1 MKKNDTIG
9 IGHFLHQENP
19 KGLFQLLI
27 SSISSNR
34 YLQNPQA
41 GQTVGIFRKD
51 VSPPDA
57 PTSHVANVTYRSL
70 MLVMLVSADRLL
82 RQWFRPIPG
91 TIGFQLLISYSSQT
105 VSETSDLYP
114 KAEQIYERDKIQE

>member
-41 GQTVGIFRKD
+41 GQTVGKFRKD

-57 PTSHVANVTYRSL
+57 L
-70 MLVMLVSADRLL
+70 QVMLLMSLTAGWCSLWWCSL
-82 RQWFRPIPG
+82 
-91 TIGFQLLISYSSQT
+91 T
-105 VSETSDLYP
+105 VYFSNGPARYLGPSDFNS
-114 KAEQIYERDKIQE
+114 

>member
-41 GQTVGIFRKD
+41 GQTVGKFRKD

-57 PTSHVANVTYRSL
+57 LQVMLLMALTAHWCSLSWCPLTGYLGNGSARSL
-70 MLVMLVSADRLL
+70 GL
-82 RQWFRPIPG
+82 
-91 TIGFQLLISYSSQT
+91 
-105 VSETSDLYP
+105 SDFNS
-114 KAEQIYERDKIQE
+114 